1 MWSYILCSKLETE
14 TWDVCPI
21 AFANA
26 LRLNE
31 TAGTLT
37 LAMMNFG
44 RVPGQ
49 VLIGHISDTVGPRR
63 IILGMAI
70 ISSVSVYLIWG
81 FAASEPVL
89 LVFSLVFGA
98 FAGR

>member
-1 MWSYILCSKLETE
+1 VWSYILCRKLETE
-14 TWDVCPI
+14 TWDVCSV